1 MTKKAI
7 SAGVIVTDGVQLLLG
22 HVTNHKNWDIPKGHV
37 DDQEGTL
44 AAAQRELHEETG
56 LTVSVSELFLLGL
69 YDYKPKK
76 DLQLYVWPRKIMPDP
91 ATCVCRSKFKGAKGW
106 QSELDAF
113 KLVNWRELDT
123 YCNPDLVRVLRICE
137 TQSKLIVKTHAR

>member
-7 SAGVIVTDGVQLLLG
+7 SAGVIITDGEQLLLG
-22 HVTNHKNWDIPKGHV
+22 HITNHKNWDIPKGHV
-37 DDQEGTL
+37 DAQEHTL

-56 LTVSVSELFLLGL
+56 LTVGASELYLLGL

-76 DLQLYVWPRKIMPDP
+76 DLQLYVWPRLIMPDP
-91 ATCVCRSKFKGAKGW
+91 TTCVCRSKFNGPKGW
-106 QSELDAF
+106 QSELDGF
-113 KLVNWRELDT
+113 RLVGWRELDA

-137 TQSKLIVKTHAR
+137 TQVKLIVKNHAR